1 MKDKEK
7 SQRRRQQCGHTGQS
21 IIFRP
26 GLNDGQKQKDMSACR
41 GCFFNHPV
49 VHFFPY
55 RSASSCRT
63 SF

>member
-7 SQRRRQQCGHTGQS
+7 SQRRRQQLGITGQP

-41 GCFFNHPV
+41 GCFFKIILLYIFFSLSISLV
-49 VHFFPY
+49 V
-55 RSASSCRT
+55 
-63 SF
+63 